1 MQHDDTKERQEASLI
16 GRILSMEAI
25 LFLAGVA
32 SLVYG
37 LVNQIGTNIFFG
49 ALIIPAVF
57 LLHKVKKKDWKAH
70 WTELEERQ
78 RRQQEHAEARK
89 RREE

>member
-1 MQHDDTKERQEASLI
+1 MQHDNAKERQEASLI

-37 LVNQIGTNIFFG
+37 LVNKVGTSIFFG

-57 LLHKVKKKDWKAH
+57 LLHMVKKKDWKAH
-70 WTELEERQ
+70 WAELEEKQ
-78 RRQQEHAEARK
+78 RRQMEIEEARK
-89 RREE
+89 RREK

>member
-37 LVNQIGTNIFFG
+37 LINQIGTSIFFG

-70 WTELEERQ
+70 WAELEERQ
-78 RRQQEHAEARK
+78 RRQQELAEARK